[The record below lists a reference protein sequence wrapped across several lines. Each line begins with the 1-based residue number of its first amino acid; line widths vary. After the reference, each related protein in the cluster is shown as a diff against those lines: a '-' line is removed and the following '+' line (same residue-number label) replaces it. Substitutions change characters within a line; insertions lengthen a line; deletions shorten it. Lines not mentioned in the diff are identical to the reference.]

1 MLRLFAGLA
10 LFFTVSGCSSSV
22 LSPPQLTGDQQADLA
37 VKEYLMATYQLANQ
51 YGFAFG
57 YSEDTSLT
65 KKLRQNQN
73 SDLFGAQ
80 LRADIPYIMTLTQ
93 GWNAQLLPVTADNQK
108 NATIY
113 FIKTGTY
120 ASLILCRN
128 YLSGLR
134 DRNEYFEF
142 LQQELNVAGGLA
154 TIAMQLSNAN
164 GTIRTS
170 VESVLKATNTG
181 FDLYQTYKF
190 LAPEVE
196 TILPIVALAQSELR
210 HHYLNKGFPTTFSG
224 AINAVSQIEYQC
236 TRSGIRSL
244 LNKTLTQGQPQFRVV
259 EGVIYAKPVET
270 PKDKPSA
277 SK

>member
-224 AINAVSQIEYQC
+224 AINAVSQIDYQC

-244 LNKTLTQGQPQFRVV
+244 LN
-259 EGVIYAKPVET
+259 
-270 PKDKPSA
+270 
-277 SK
+277 